1 MANHLSVLFER
12 YPALL
17 SIKQPLLTACD
28 LLEESFRNGGK
39 LLLCGNGGSA
49 CDCEHI
55 AGELM
60 KSFVLPRP
68 LSTDECAAL
77 AKNGDDGT
85 LGQKLQ
91 NGLPCLVLSGLPGL
105 SSAFSNDADP
115 ALTFA
120 QQAWVYAC
128 PGDVLLGITTSGS
141 SRNVVLAA
149 QAAKAK
155 GAKVIGL
162 TGEKHGKL
170 APLCDVLINV
180 PDTET
185 YRIQELHLPVY
196 HALCLELEER
206 FFGKEH
212 AQ

>member
-1 MANHLSVLFER
+1 MNHLSVLMER

-17 SIKQPLLTACD
+17 AVEEPLSRACD
-28 LLEESFRNGGK
+28 LLEECFRSGGK

-60 KSFVLPRP
+60 KSFILPRP
-68 LSTDECAAL
+68 LDTAQAKAL
-77 AKNGDDGT
+77 EACGDDGA
-85 LGQKLQ
+85 LAGGLQ
-91 NGLPCLVLSGLPGL
+91 NGLPCLVLNGLPGL
-105 SSAFSNDADP
+105 SSAFANDAEP

-120 QQAWVYAC
+120 QQAWVYAR

-141 SRNVVLAA
+141 SRNVALAA
-149 QAAKAK
+149 QAAKAR
-155 GAKVIGL
+155 GAKIIGL
-162 TGEKHGKL
+162 TGAKLGKL

-185 YRIQELHLPVY
+185 YRVQELHLPVY
-196 HALCLELEER
+196 HAICLELEDR
-206 FFGKEH
+206 FFGKE
-212 AQ
+212 QRV

>member
-1 MANHLSVLFER
+1 MDHLSVLFER

-17 SIKQPLLTACD
+17 ALQEPLNAACS
-28 LLEESFRNGGK
+28 LLEECFQKGGK

-60 KSFVLPRP
+60 KSFVLPRR
-68 LSTDECAAL
+68 LDENSKEAL
-77 AKNGDDGT
+77 TACGDDGT
-85 LGQKLQ
+85 LAAGLQ
-91 NGLPCLVLSGLPGL
+91 NGLPCLVLNGLPGL
-105 SSAFSNDADP
+105 SSAFANDADP

-120 QQAWVYAC
+120 QQAWVYAR

-149 QAAKAK
+149 QAAKAR

-162 TGEKHGKL
+162 TGAKLGRL
-170 APLCDVLINV
+170 APLCDVLLSV

-185 YRIQELHLPVY
+185 YRIQELHLPIY
-196 HALCLELEER
+196 HAICLELEER
-206 FFGKEH
+206 FFGKE
-212 AQ
+212 QNI